1 MKNLIVKGAPGSPYT
16 RKMLSL
22 LRYRRI
28 PYNFI
33 IGGLFDQG
41 IMDTKSLPKAKVNLM
56 PTFYFENKNKELE
69 PMVDS
74 TFILR
79 KLEKSY
85 LARSV
90 IPKNAV
96 LKFLDY
102 FLEDFADEWLTK
114 ATFHYRWSYD
124 EDIKKAGATLSR
136 WRSLTDNEEQ
146 IKPIKDKIS
155 ERQISR
161 LYVVGSNKI
170 TSNIIENSY
179 KNILK
184 LMDNHMNNSP
194 YMFGERPSSSDF
206 ALYGQLTQLAT
217 FDPTPMKIAD
227 NIASRIVAWV
237 GVMEDLSGLEINN
250 MDWID
255 ADNISET
262 FRNIFCEIG
271 NTYVP
276 VLLANYNAVYDNQD
290 KVETDI
296 NGKLWSQ
303 KPFPYQAKCLNWIK
317 EQYNLLEGKDK
328 SFINN
333 FLAGSGCESVFFD
346 KKIIRK

>member
-1 MKNLIVKGAPGSPYT
+1 
-16 RKMLSL
+16 
-22 LRYRRI
+22 
-28 PYNFI
+28 
-33 IGGLFDQG
+33 
-41 IMDTKSLPKAKVNLM
+41 
-56 PTFYFENKNKELE
+56 
-69 PMVDS
+69 
-74 TFILR
+74 
-79 KLEKSY
+79 
-85 LARSV
+85 
-90 IPKNAV
+90 
-96 LKFLDY
+96 
-102 FLEDFADEWLTK
+102 
-114 ATFHYRWSYD
+114 
-124 EDIKKAGATLSR
+124 
-136 WRSLTDNEEQ
+136 
-146 IKPIKDKIS
+146 
-155 ERQISR
+155 
-161 LYVVGSNKI
+161 
-170 TSNIIENSY
+170 
-179 KNILK
+179 
-184 LMDNHMNNSP
+184 
-194 YMFGERPSSSDF
+194 
-206 ALYGQLTQLAT
+206 
-217 FDPTPMKIAD
+217 MKIAD